1 MLLLVLVMRTWLQ
14 LLSDPWT
21 VVVVVRCLTMLLGKG
36 ERVLDEMCW
45 GCVWAV
51 LLQMAVGVVVDL

>member
-1 MLLLVLVMRTWLQ
+1 MRTCLQ

-21 VVVVVRCLTMLLGKG
+21 VVVVVRCWMMLLGKG

-51 LLQMAVGVVVDL
+51 LLQVAVGVVVDL